1 MECSWRLP
9 FLVIYFCSDWNQRC
23 SPGTAYADRCPAKL
37 CGPNAVCHHTSG
49 SFYCTCEKGY
59 YSTEEKIFARSAE
72 ASCKDYDE
80 CRNIRTVCGTNAS
93 CHNTAGGFYCLCHRG
108 FARESGETN
117 FTGFG
122 AGCKDIDECLQ
133 DPCGPDTVCQNING
147 SFHCIPN
154 SAFILSTQTES
165 QSAKLTCLANLLK
178 NQSIIDKCY
187 SQHSE
192 GSQQIA
198 ADQFCSLI
206 EPTLTFAEGM
216 CPSELL
222 FKKANKDVM
231 LNNVLNFGNQ
241 FVNES
246 SVGKKEDSAMQLQST
261 SLFLDAMESFTI
273 QAALASPHQRIK
285 TIITPYM
292 DLDVQV
298 IPTHR
303 LRSLAKVPDRITLRA
318 KENTM
323 EAYLKT
329 VTQENPEGSAAIAF
343 ISYNELNSLRNADF
357 IEKENPRPYQLISG
371 VVSAT
376 ISNHK
381 GRELSEQV
389 NITLKHKKGSRADGR
404 PVCVYW
410 SHTKGRSYWSPE
422 GCGLINSNVSHTAC
436 GCQHLS
442 SFAILMTAVEDES
455 HLDQNLGVIT
465 LVGISVSLACLG
477 LAIITFRFC
486 TQVTSYNNTIHINLC
501 ITLFLAELIFLV
513 GINRTDNKVVC
524 GIIAGSLHYLFL
536 AAFAWMCVEGIYLHL
551 MVRNLQKINN
561 NCAQKMLKWFMY
573 PFGYGVPAVIV
584 VVSTA
589 TRSAGYGTHQHC
601 WLTIENGFIWS
612 FIGPVCATIL
622 FNTVL
627 FAVTLW
633 ILRAQLTRLNAEVT
647 KLKDMRMLT
656 LKAIAQV
663 FILGCTWILGLF
675 HFQSST
681 LVMAYLFTIVNSFQG
696 VFIFII
702 LCLLNRQVRD
712 GYRAWFN
719 RLCMI
724 RKKASFADSGSASVP
739 MTTATERI

>member
-1 MECSWRLP
+1 
-9 FLVIYFCSDWNQRC
+9 
-23 SPGTAYADRCPAKL
+23 
-37 CGPNAVCHHTSG
+37 
-49 SFYCTCEKGY
+49 
-59 YSTEEKIFARSAE
+59 
-72 ASCKDYDE
+72 
-80 CRNIRTVCGTNAS
+80 
-93 CHNTAGGFYCLCHRG
+93 
-108 FARESGETN
+108 
-117 FTGFG
+117 
-122 AGCKDIDECLQ
+122 
-133 DPCGPDTVCQNING
+133 
-147 SFHCIPN
+147 
-154 SAFILSTQTES
+154 
-165 QSAKLTCLANLLK
+165 
-178 NQSIIDKCY
+178 
-187 SQHSE
+187 
-192 GSQQIA
+192 
-198 ADQFCSLI
+198 
-206 EPTLTFAEGM
+206 
-216 CPSELL
+216 
-222 FKKANKDVM
+222 
-231 LNNVLNFGNQ
+231 
-241 FVNES
+241 
-246 SVGKKEDSAMQLQST
+246 
-261 SLFLDAMESFTI
+261 
-273 QAALASPHQRIK
+273 
-285 TIITPYM
+285 
-292 DLDVQV
+292 
-298 IPTHR
+298 
-303 LRSLAKVPDRITLRA
+303 
-318 KENTM
+318 M

-343 ISYNELNSLRNADF
+343 ISYNQLNSLRNADF

-381 GRELSEQV
+381 GHELSERV

-410 SHTKGRSYWSPE
+410 NHTKGRSHWSPE
-422 GCGLINSNVSHTAC
+422 GCGLINSNASHTTC
-436 GCQHLS
+436 GCRHLS
-442 SFAILMTAVEDES
+442 SFAILMTAVEDEN

-501 ITLFLAELIFLV
+501 ITLFLAELIFLA
-513 GINRTDNKVVC
+513 GSSRTDNKVVC

-561 NCAQKMLKWFMY
+561 SCAHNVLKWFMY
-573 PFGYGVPAVIV
+573 PFGYGVPA
-584 VVSTA
+584 
-589 TRSAGYGTHQHC
+589 
-601 WLTIENGFIWS
+601 
-612 FIGPVCATIL
+612 

-647 KLKDMRMLT
+647 KMKDMRMLT

-681 LVMAYLFTIVNSFQG
+681 LVMAYLFTIINSFQG
-696 VFIFII
+696 IFIFII

-724 RKKASFADSGSASVP
+724 RKKAIFADSGSVSVP